1 MTAVVEE
8 TVPEAAGEGGG
19 RAPER
24 PGPDPAAA
32 LRTSL
37 PVANFLSFFAIAA
50 VEFAVPFVA
59 VSTLGA
65 SSLVVGALGICRF
78 APQVLLART
87 AALLVERYDQRSV
100 MLGSELLR
108 VLAFLLSAL
117 ALAAGPAWGTAVF
130 CLANVALACGS
141 VLTSVSTQVLVPAV
155 FPDRELP
162 RIYARLGMAESG
174 ADGLAPFVTGVGLG
188 LLGVPWTFATAA
200 ALALCACAL
209 LVRIPRIRVPVGPE
223 ASGKGEKTTET
234 IEATESTESTEST
247 EKRSPGRTT
256 LRHGLRLN
264 LATPALRILTFW
276 ALAYNFGQCVIEA
289 LLLIVLLDQTP
300 LTAVGFGVIRSCVV
314 LFAVAGSGLA
324 ERLPARLRTGLG
336 TSVFGCGAVASYS
349 LVGFGA
355 YLGGTAG
362 LVLVLAGFV
371 LDEFCSGVVAVR
383 VQTFRAR
390 AIAQEDR
397 AIATASYRAANLTA
411 VPVGFA
417 LGGLAGLFLS
427 PVHTLVTVGALML
440 LPAVLVLSRSV
451 RETG

>member
-19 RAPER
+19 RAPGR

-162 RIYARLGMAESG
+162 RIYARLSMAESG

-209 LVRIPRIRVPVGPE
+209 LVRIPRIRVPAGPE
-223 ASGKGEKTTET
+223 ASGKGEETTET
-234 IEATESTESTEST
+234 TEATESTEST